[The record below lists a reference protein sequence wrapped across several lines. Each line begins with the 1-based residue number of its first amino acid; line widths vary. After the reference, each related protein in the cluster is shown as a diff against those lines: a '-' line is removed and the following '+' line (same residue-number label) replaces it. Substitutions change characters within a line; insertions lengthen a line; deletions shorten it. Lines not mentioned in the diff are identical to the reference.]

1 MIFEQGPRPEDSYT
15 MISNRLARESN
26 MSLQAKGIY
35 IFMRSHRSGWS
46 MNVRSVADALGVSK
60 DTVSKYINELIEFG
74 YIQREQ
80 AQGSDGQFGDVR
92 YLILSE
98 PSPNSPD
105 TVNQDSICPKFPD
118 TVLPDTVNQDTKED
132 YSSKKTIREEDE
144 KNTNGDSGESPKA
157 RTRHSYIPEFEEF
170 WLRYP
175 RKKGDKKKAE
185 AAWKEIVGGGE
196 ISHEDLIQATDAFA
210 EECVDTPKQYI
221 AYPLTFLSQRR
232 FMDFMHRSSRPDIR
246 QMLEE
251 FVSKEDEV
259 DESLP
264 F

>member
-26 MSLQAKGIY
+26 LSLQAKGIY

-46 MNVRSVADALGVSK
+46 MNVRSVSEALGVSK

-98 PSPNSPD
+98 PCPNSPD
-105 TVNQDSICPKFPD
+105 TVIQDSTRPKSPD

-132 YSSKKTIREEDE
+132 YFLKKTIRGEDE

-157 RTRHSYIPEFEEF
+157 RTRHSYLPEFEEF

-185 AAWKEIVGGGE
+185 ADWKEVVGGGE
-196 ISHEDLIQATDAFA
+196 ISHEDLLLATDAFA

-221 AYPLTFLSQRR
+221 AYPTTFLSQRR
-232 FMDFMHRSSRPDIR
+232 FMDYRGHAPKPDIR
-246 QMLEE
+246 KMLDEIVAQEE
-251 FVSKEDEV
+251 EV
-259 DESLP
+259 DESAP